1 MSGQFF
7 GKDMKSNT
15 YIKFITSIFG
25 LLLSSG
31 LMAQTYPNRPITLV
45 VPFPPGGATDILARV
60 LSEAL
65 PAKLGQPVIVENRP
79 GGSTIIG
86 VMSSLRAPPDGYT
99 VLVSANSSFTVLPA
113 LKTNLPYDVEKDLYP
128 INLSVSTP
136 LVIVSSVDK
145 PYTKLSELIAQ
156 AKAKPKSLR
165 YSSYGPGTSPH
176 LASEIFAN
184 AAQIDV
190 EQVPYKG
197 SSDSIFAIIRG
208 DVDFGLETIPAA
220 IAQIKAGKLR
230 ALAVTSLTRSRFL
243 PDTPALDELNLSSA
257 RYLTFYGVA
266 VSSAV
271 PKPIS
276 SKLAKV
282 VADVMSTSEVK
293 EKMALQS
300 LDVVNEGS
308 EAMAAFINSDIAR
321 FKTLNKRLNIQL
333 E

>member
-1 MSGQFF
+1 MSRQFF

-15 YIKFITSIFG
+15 YIKFITCIFG
-25 LLLSSG
+25 LLMSSA
-31 LMAQTYPNRPITLV
+31 LIAQTYPNRPITLV

-60 LSEAL
+60 LSENL
-65 PAKLGQPVIVENRP
+65 PAKLGQSVIVENRP

-113 LKTNLPYDVEKDLYP
+113 LKANLPYDVEKDLYP

-136 LVIVSSVDK
+136 LVLVTSVNK
-145 PYTKLSELIAQ
+145 PYTKLSELIAE
-156 AKAKPKSLR
+156 AKARPNTLR

-184 AAQIDV
+184 AAQIDI

-220 IAQIKAGKLR
+220 IAQIKAGKLK

-243 PDTPALDELNLSSA
+243 PDTPALDELRLSSA
-257 RYLTFYGVA
+257 RYLTVYGVA
-266 VSSAV
+266 ISSSV
-271 PKPIS
+271 PKPIT
-276 SKLAKV
+276 SKLAKAV
-282 VADVMSTSEVK
+282 SDVMSTPEVK
-293 EKMALQS
+293 EKMAMQS
-300 LDVVNEGS
+300 LEVVNEGP
-308 EAMAAFINSDIAR
+308 EAMAAFINSDITR
-321 FKTLNKRLNIQL
+321 FKALNKRLNIQL

>member
-1 MSGQFF
+1 MSRKFCGE
-7 GKDMKSNT
+7 DMKSNT
-15 YIKFITSIFG
+15 FIKFVTCIFG
-25 LLLSSG
+25 LLMSSV
-31 LMAQTYPNRPITLV
+31 LMAQTYPNRAITLI

-60 LSEAL
+60 LSENL
-65 PAKLGQPVIVENRP
+65 PAKLGQPVIIENKP
-79 GGSTIIG
+79 GGSTVIG

-99 VLVSANSSFTVLPA
+99 ALVSANSSFTVLPA
-113 LKTNLPYDVEKDLYP
+113 LKANLPYDIEKDLYP

-136 LVIVSSVDK
+136 LVLVTSVDK

-156 AKAKPKSLR
+156 AKAKPNTLR

-176 LASEIFAN
+176 LASEIFAS
-184 AAQIDV
+184 AAQIDI

-220 IAQIKAGKLR
+220 ISQIKAGKLR

-243 PDTPALDELNLSSA
+243 PDTPALDELRLSSA
-257 RYLTFYGVA
+257 RYLTVYGVA
-266 VSSAV
+266 ISSSV
-271 PKPIS
+271 PRPIT
-276 SKLAKV
+276 SKLAKAV
-282 VADVMSTSEVK
+282 SDVMSTPEVK
-293 EKMALQS
+293 EKMAMQS
-300 LDVVNEGS
+300 LEVVNEGP

-321 FKTLNKRLNIQL
+321 FKALNKRLNIQL

>member
-1 MSGQFF
+1 MSRQLL

-15 YIKFITSIFG
+15 FIKFVTCIFG
-25 LLLSSG
+25 LLMSSV
-31 LMAQTYPNRPITLV
+31 LMAQTYPNRAITLI

-60 LSEAL
+60 LSENL
-65 PAKLGQPVIVENRP
+65 PAKLGQPVIIENKP
-79 GGSTIIG
+79 GGSTVIG

-99 VLVSANSSFTVLPA
+99 ALVSANSSFTVLPA
-113 LKTNLPYDVEKDLYP
+113 LKANLPYDVEKDLYP

-136 LVIVSSVDK
+136 LVLVTSVDK

-156 AKAKPKSLR
+156 AKAKPNSLR

-176 LASEIFAN
+176 LASEIFAS
-184 AAQIDV
+184 AAQIDI

-220 IAQIKAGKLR
+220 ISQIKAGKLR

-243 PDTPALDELNLSSA
+243 PDTPALDELRLSSA
-257 RYLTFYGVA
+257 RYLTVYGVA
-266 VSSAV
+266 ISSSV
-271 PKPIS
+271 PRPIT
-276 SKLAKV
+276 SKLAKAV
-282 VADVMSTSEVK
+282 SDVMRTPEVK
-293 EKMALQS
+293 EKMAMQS
-300 LDVVNEGS
+300 LEVVNEGP

-321 FKTLNKRLNIQL
+321 FKALNKRLNIQL

>member
-7 GKDMKSNT
+7 GNDMKSNN
-15 YIKFITSIFG
+15 YIKFITCIFG
-25 LLLSSG
+25 LLLSSI
-31 LMAQTYPNRPITLV
+31 LMAQTYPNRAITLI

-60 LSEAL
+60 LSENL
-65 PAKLGQPVIVENRP
+65 PAKLGQPVIIENKP
-79 GGSTIIG
+79 GGSTVIG

-99 VLVSANSSFTVLPA
+99 ALVSANSSFTVLPA
-113 LKTNLPYDVEKDLYP
+113 LKANLPYDVEKDLYP

-136 LVIVSSVDK
+136 LVLVTSVDK

-156 AKAKPKSLR
+156 AKAKPNTLR

-176 LASEIFAN
+176 LASEIFAS
-184 AAQIDV
+184 AAQIDI

-220 IAQIKAGKLR
+220 ISQIKAGKLR

-243 PDTPALDELNLSSA
+243 PDTPALDELRLSSA
-257 RYLTFYGVA
+257 RYLTVYGVA
-266 VSSAV
+266 ISSSV
-271 PKPIS
+271 PKPIT
-276 SKLAKV
+276 SKLAKAV
-282 VADVMSTSEVK
+282 SDVMSTPEVK
-293 EKMALQS
+293 EKMAMQS
-300 LDVVNEGS
+300 LEVVNEGP

-321 FKTLNKRLNIQL
+321 FKALNKRLNIQL

>member
-15 YIKFITSIFG
+15 YIKFITCIFG
-25 LLLSSG
+25 LLLSSV
-31 LMAQTYPNRPITLV
+31 LMAQTYPNRAITLI

-60 LSEAL
+60 LSENL
-65 PAKLGQPVIVENRP
+65 PAKLGQPVIIENKP
-79 GGSTIIG
+79 GGSTVIG
-86 VMSSLRAPPDGYT
+86 VMASLRAPPDGYT
-99 VLVSANSSFTVLPA
+99 ALVSANSSFTVLPA
-113 LKTNLPYDVEKDLYP
+113 LKANLPYDVEKDLYP

-136 LVIVSSVDK
+136 LVLVTSVDK

-156 AKAKPKSLR
+156 AKAKPNALR

-176 LASEIFAN
+176 LASEIFAS
-184 AAQIDV
+184 AAQIDI

-243 PDTPALDELNLSSA
+243 PDTPALDELRLSSA
-257 RYLTFYGVA
+257 RYLTVYGVA
-266 VSSAV
+266 ISSSV
-271 PKPIS
+271 PKPIT
-276 SKLAKV
+276 SKLAKAV
-282 VADVMSTSEVK
+282 SDVMSTPEVK
-293 EKMALQS
+293 EKMAMQS
-300 LDVVNEGS
+300 LEVVNEGP

-321 FKTLNKRLNIQL
+321 FKALNKRLNIQL

>member
-15 YIKFITSIFG
+15 YIKFITCIFG
-25 LLLSSG
+25 LLLSSV
-31 LMAQTYPNRPITLV
+31 LMAQTYPNRAITLI

-60 LSEAL
+60 LSENL
-65 PAKLGQPVIVENRP
+65 PAKLGQPVIIENKP
-79 GGSTIIG
+79 GGSTVIG
-86 VMSSLRAPPDGYT
+86 VMASLRAPPDGYT
-99 VLVSANSSFTVLPA
+99 ALVSANSSFTVLPA
-113 LKTNLPYDVEKDLYP
+113 LKANLPYDVEKDLYP

-136 LVIVSSVDK
+136 LVLVTSVDK

-156 AKAKPKSLR
+156 AKAKPNALR

-176 LASEIFAN
+176 LASEIFAS
-184 AAQIDV
+184 AAQIDI

-243 PDTPALDELNLSSA
+243 PDTPALDELRLSSA
-257 RYLTFYGVA
+257 RYLTVYGVA
-266 VSSAV
+266 ISSSV
-271 PKPIS
+271 PRPIT
-276 SKLAKV
+276 SKLAKAV
-282 VADVMSTSEVK
+282 SDVMSTPEVK
-293 EKMALQS
+293 EKMAMQS
-300 LDVVNEGS
+300 LEVVNEGP

-321 FKTLNKRLNIQL
+321 FKALNKRLNIQL

>member
-1 MSGQFF
+1 
-7 GKDMKSNT
+7 MKSNT
-15 YIKFITSIFG
+15 YIKFITCIFG
-25 LLLSSG
+25 LLMSSV
-31 LMAQTYPNRPITLV
+31 LVAQSYPNRAITLV

-60 LSEAL
+60 LSETL
-65 PAKLGQPVIVENRP
+65 PTKLGQPVIVENRP

-99 VLVSANSSFTVLPA
+99 ALVSANSSFTVLPA
-113 LKTNLPYDVEKDLYP
+113 LKSNLPYDVEKDLYP

-136 LVIVSSVDK
+136 LVLVTSVNK
-145 PYTKLSELIAQ
+145 PYTKLSELIAE
-156 AKAKPKSLR
+156 AKAKPKTLR

-176 LASEIFAN
+176 LASEIFAS

-243 PDTPALDELNLSSA
+243 PEVPALDELSLSSA

-266 VSSAV
+266 ISSSV
-271 PKPIS
+271 PKPIT
-276 SKLAKV
+276 SKLAKA
-282 VADVMSTSEVK
+282 VADVMAMPEVK
-293 EKMALQS
+293 EKMAMQS
-300 LDVVNEGS
+300 LDIVNEGP
-308 EAMAAFINSDIAR
+308 EAMAAFINADITR
-321 FKTLNKRLNIQL
+321 FKSLNKRLNIQL

>member
-293 EKMALQS
+293 K
-300 LDVVNEGS
+300 NG
-308 EAMAAFINSDIAR
+308 IA
-321 FKTLNKRLNIQL
+321 IS
-333 E
+333 

>member
-1 MSGQFF
+1 MSRQFF

-15 YIKFITSIFG
+15 YIKFITCIFG
-25 LLLSSG
+25 LLLSSV
-31 LMAQTYPNRPITLV
+31 LMAQTYPNRAITLI

-60 LSEAL
+60 LSENL
-65 PAKLGQPVIVENRP
+65 PAKLGQPVIIENKP
-79 GGSTIIG
+79 GGSTVIG

-99 VLVSANSSFTVLPA
+99 ALVSANSSFTVLPA
-113 LKTNLPYDVEKDLYP
+113 LKANLPYDVEKDLYP

-136 LVIVSSVDK
+136 LVLVTSVDK

-156 AKAKPKSLR
+156 AKAKPNALR

-176 LASEIFAN
+176 LASEIFAS
-184 AAQIDV
+184 AAQIDI

-243 PDTPALDELNLSSA
+243 PDTPALDELRLSSA
-257 RYLTFYGVA
+257 RYLTVYGVA
-266 VSSAV
+266 ISSSV
-271 PKPIS
+271 PKPIT
-276 SKLAKV
+276 SKLAKAV
-282 VADVMSTSEVK
+282 SDVMSTPEVK
-293 EKMALQS
+293 EKMAMQS
-300 LDVVNEGS
+300 LEVVNEGP

-321 FKTLNKRLNIQL
+321 FKALNKRLNIQL

>member
-1 MSGQFF
+1 MGRKFF
-7 GKDMKSNT
+7 GEDMKSNT
-15 YIKFITSIFG
+15 FIKFVTCIFG
-25 LLLSSG
+25 LLMSSV
-31 LMAQTYPNRPITLV
+31 LMAQTYPNRAITLI

-60 LSEAL
+60 LSENL
-65 PAKLGQPVIVENRP
+65 PAKLGQPVIIENKP
-79 GGSTIIG
+79 GGSTVIG

-99 VLVSANSSFTVLPA
+99 ALVSANSSFTVLPA
-113 LKTNLPYDVEKDLYP
+113 LKANLPYDIEKDLYP

-136 LVIVSSVDK
+136 LVLVTSVDK

-156 AKAKPKSLR
+156 AKAKPNTLR

-176 LASEIFAN
+176 LASEIFAS
-184 AAQIDV
+184 AAQIDI

-220 IAQIKAGKLR
+220 ISQIKAGKLR

-243 PDTPALDELNLSSA
+243 PDTPALDELRLSSA
-257 RYLTFYGVA
+257 RYLTVYGVA
-266 VSSAV
+266 ISSSV
-271 PKPIS
+271 PRPIT
-276 SKLAKV
+276 SKLAKAV
-282 VADVMSTSEVK
+282 SDVMSTPEVK
-293 EKMALQS
+293 EKMAMQS
-300 LDVVNEGS
+300 LEVVNEGP

-321 FKTLNKRLNIQL
+321 FKALNKRLNIQL

>member
-15 YIKFITSIFG
+15 YIKFITCIFG
-25 LLLSSG
+25 LLMSSG
-31 LMAQTYPNRPITLV
+31 LMAQTYPNRAITLV

-300 LDVVNEGS
+300 LDVVNEGP

>member
-7 GKDMKSNT
+7 GNDMKSNN
-15 YIKFITSIFG
+15 YIKFITCIFG
-25 LLLSSG
+25 LLLSSI
-31 LMAQTYPNRPITLV
+31 LMAQTYPNRAITLI

-60 LSEAL
+60 LSENL
-65 PAKLGQPVIVENRP
+65 PAKLGQPVIIENKP
-79 GGSTIIG
+79 GGSTVIG

-99 VLVSANSSFTVLPA
+99 ALVSANSSFTVLPA
-113 LKTNLPYDVEKDLYP
+113 LKANLPYDVEKDLYP

-136 LVIVSSVDK
+136 LVLVTSVDK

-156 AKAKPKSLR
+156 AKAKPNALR

-176 LASEIFAN
+176 LASEIFAS
-184 AAQIDV
+184 AAQIDI

-220 IAQIKAGKLR
+220 ISQIKAGKLR

-243 PDTPALDELNLSSA
+243 PDTPALDELRLSSA
-257 RYLTFYGVA
+257 RYLTVYGVA
-266 VSSAV
+266 ISSSV
-271 PKPIS
+271 PKPIT
-276 SKLAKV
+276 SKLAKAV
-282 VADVMSTSEVK
+282 SDVMSTPEVK
-293 EKMALQS
+293 EKMAMQS
-300 LDVVNEGS
+300 LEVVNEGP

-321 FKTLNKRLNIQL
+321 FKALNKRLNIQL

>member
-1 MSGQFF
+1 
-7 GKDMKSNT
+7 MKSNT
-15 YIKFITSIFG
+15 FIKFVTCIFG
-25 LLLSSG
+25 LLMSSV
-31 LMAQTYPNRPITLV
+31 LMAQTYPNRAITLI

-60 LSEAL
+60 LSENL
-65 PAKLGQPVIVENRP
+65 PAKLGQPVIIENKP
-79 GGSTIIG
+79 GGSTVIG

-99 VLVSANSSFTVLPA
+99 ALVSANSSFTVLPA
-113 LKTNLPYDVEKDLYP
+113 LKANLPYDIEKDLYP

-136 LVIVSSVDK
+136 LVLVTSVDK

-156 AKAKPKSLR
+156 AKAKPNTLR

-176 LASEIFAN
+176 LASEIFAS
-184 AAQIDV
+184 AAQIDI

-220 IAQIKAGKLR
+220 ISQIKAGKLR

-243 PDTPALDELNLSSA
+243 PDTPALDELRLSSA
-257 RYLTFYGVA
+257 RYLTVYGVA
-266 VSSAV
+266 ISSSV
-271 PKPIS
+271 PRPIT
-276 SKLAKV
+276 SKLAKAV
-282 VADVMSTSEVK
+282 SDVMSTPEVK
-293 EKMALQS
+293 EKMAMQS
-300 LDVVNEGS
+300 LEVVNEGP

-321 FKTLNKRLNIQL
+321 FKALNKRLNIQL

>member
-15 YIKFITSIFG
+15 YIKFITCIFG
-25 LLLSSG
+25 LLMSSG
-31 LMAQTYPNRPITLV
+31 LMAQTYPNRAITLV

-197 SSDSIFAIIRG
+197 SSDSIFAIMRG

-300 LDVVNEGS
+300 LDVVNEGP

>member
-1 MSGQFF
+1 
-7 GKDMKSNT
+7 MKSNT
-15 YIKFITSIFG
+15 HIKFITCIFG
-25 LLLSSG
+25 LLMSSV
-31 LMAQTYPNRPITLV
+31 LVAQTYPNKAITLI

-65 PAKLGQPVIVENRP
+65 PTKLGQPVIVENRP

-99 VLVSANSSFTVLPA
+99 ALVSANSSFTVLPA
-113 LKTNLPYDVEKDLYP
+113 LKSNLPYDVEKDLYP

-136 LVIVSSVDK
+136 LVVVTSVSK
-145 PYTKLSELIAQ
+145 PDTKLSEVITE
-156 AKAKPKSLR
+156 AKAKPKTIR

-176 LASEIFAN
+176 LASEIFAS

-197 SSDSIFAIIRG
+197 SSDSIFAIMRG

-220 IAQIKAGKLR
+220 ISQIKAGKLR

-243 PDTPALDELNLSSA
+243 PDVPALDELSLSSA

-266 VSSAV
+266 ISSSV
-271 PKPIS
+271 PKPIT
-276 SKLAKV
+276 SKLAKA
-282 VADVMSTSEVK
+282 VADVMGTPEVK
-293 EKMALQS
+293 EKMVMQS
-300 LDVVNEGS
+300 LDIVNEGP
-308 EAMAAFINSDIAR
+308 EAMATFINADITR
-321 FKTLNKRLNIQL
+321 FKSLNKRLNIQL

>member
-15 YIKFITSIFG
+15 YIKFITCIFG

-31 LMAQTYPNRPITLV
+31 LMAQTYPNRAITLV

-65 PAKLGQPVIVENRP
+65 PAKLGQSVIVENRP

-243 PDTPALDELNLSSA
+243 PDTPALRDKDQWSS
-257 RYLTFYGVA
+257 G
-266 VSSAV
+266 
-271 PKPIS
+271 
-276 SKLAKV
+276 
-282 VADVMSTSEVK
+282 
-293 EKMALQS
+293 
-300 LDVVNEGS
+300 
-308 EAMAAFINSDIAR
+308 
-321 FKTLNKRLNIQL
+321 
-333 E
+333 

>member
-1 MSGQFF
+1 MGRQLL
-7 GKDMKSNT
+7 GKDMKSNIF
-15 YIKFITSIFG
+15 IKFVTCIFG
-25 LLLSSG
+25 LLMSSV
-31 LMAQTYPNRPITLV
+31 LMAQTYPNRAITLI

-60 LSEAL
+60 LSENL
-65 PAKLGQPVIVENRP
+65 PAKLGQPVIIENKP
-79 GGSTIIG
+79 GGSTVIG

-99 VLVSANSSFTVLPA
+99 ALVSANSSFTVLPA
-113 LKTNLPYDVEKDLYP
+113 LKANLPYDVEKDLYP

-136 LVIVSSVDK
+136 LVLVTSVDK

-156 AKAKPKSLR
+156 AKAKPNTLR

-176 LASEIFAN
+176 LASEIFAS
-184 AAQIDV
+184 AAQIDI

-220 IAQIKAGKLR
+220 ISQIKAGKLR

-243 PDTPALDELNLSSA
+243 PDTPALDELRLSSA
-257 RYLTFYGVA
+257 RYLTVYGVA
-266 VSSAV
+266 ISSSV
-271 PKPIS
+271 PRPIT
-276 SKLAKV
+276 SKLAKAV
-282 VADVMSTSEVK
+282 SDVMRTPEVK
-293 EKMALQS
+293 EKMAMQS
-300 LDVVNEGS
+300 LEVVNEGP

-321 FKTLNKRLNIQL
+321 FKALNKRLNIQL